1 MSFYE
6 EETISFLQG
15 LETAYFLQGK
25 ALQEINCFRS
35 LQERNPFLPSKT
47 HDIGC
52 FFGREI
58 EFKILVKLYW
68 YPCFGFLVTSP
79 PSFKARVGSALF
91 ALQRQM

>member
-1 MSFYE
+1 MSFYQ

-15 LETAYFLQGK
+15 SETAYFLQGK

-52 FFGREI
+52 LSYSI
-58 EFKILVKLYW
+58 LFKLHIFSRNSLRKNVK
-68 YPCFGFLVTSP
+68 SN
-79 PSFKARVGSALF
+79 
-91 ALQRQM
+91 